1 MVNRFGESVTK
12 YRNKILSWR
21 GPQIPSRYVVDIVSG
36 PDEEPVIFYPES
48 ISLPT
53 RAFNVTPFSFWGP
66 DYLIPSRRD
75 YGECAMSFIMWSD
88 NYERKYFERW
98 MNNVITTKG
107 LGSSNRPGI
116 QTENIDLGGNLGV
129 KDLGG
134 IIPAPSELGNPVVNT
149 NEYADVAF
157 PYLSF
162 AGSIGIHLLTEKSQA
177 SRWPNARRF
186 YGTNFSTNASFVLL
200 DAYPTTITSTNLA
213 AEANSY
219 GTFVVVF
226 SFRSYEM
233 F

>member
-1 MVNRFGESVTK
+1 MTNRFGESVTK

-21 GPQIPSRYVVDIVSG
+21 GPQIPSRYAVRFASG

-88 NYERKYFERW
+88 NYERKYFEKW
-98 MNNVITTKG
+98 MDNVITTKG

-116 QTENIDLGGNLGV
+116 QTEN
-129 KDLGG
+129 LGG
-134 IIPAPSELGNPVVNT
+134 IVPDQSELGNPVVNT
-149 NEYADVAF
+149 NEYSDVAF

-162 AGSIGIHLLTEKSQA
+162 AGAIEINLLTEKSQETSWSSNSA
-177 SRWPNARRF
+177 F
-186 YGTNFSTNASFVLL
+186 FLQ

-226 SFRSYEM
+226 SFRSYKM
-233 F
+233 L